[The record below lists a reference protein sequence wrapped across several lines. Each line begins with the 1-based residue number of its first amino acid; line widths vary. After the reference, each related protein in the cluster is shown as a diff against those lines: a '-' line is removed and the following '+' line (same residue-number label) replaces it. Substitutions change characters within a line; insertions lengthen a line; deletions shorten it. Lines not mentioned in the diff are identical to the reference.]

1 MRKWRAVCCRSHCL
15 MPGEPLGLGRRGC
28 VAQREGAGGRGHSLR
43 VHTSVCCALGP
54 GCVCASSLPSHRRPE
69 ASVATAGFM
78 VLLPWGVSG
87 PELGPLPSS
96 YVVPRGTCPQ
106 DGHHSRP
113 LPASGL
119 RLGPGSEVSLWLE
132 TMAGVRSPSPAEGG
146 GLSVAGV
153 GSGCWRTD
161 WDQGSVCGWG
171 QGFIRIG
178 AVDWLGLSPTVAP
191 SPLVGPA
198 GHQAGV
204 WLPGAAPRA
213 KSGSQPG
220 QKCWEWVALVIARNR
235 GVPSG
240 PRSFPENAERKR
252 HRETPAHP
260 LLQAPFFPPFCS
272 HLSPPSFSP
281 ALHLHFPSV
290 HLSSFPLLFPPLIRS
305 LRIRGLAVSKLR
317 DRIQHL
323 QVCWDAERGR

>member
-1 MRKWRAVCCRSHCL
+1 M
-15 MPGEPLGLGRRGC
+15 
-28 VAQREGAGGRGHSLR
+28 AQREGAGGRGHRQSACAHAVCLPCPGAWLR
-43 VHTSVCCALGP
+43 V
-54 GCVCASSLPSHRRPE
+54 CVQPP
-69 ASVATAGFM
+69 VTAGLRPLWATVGLM
-78 VLLPWGVSG
+78 VLLTWGVSG
-87 PELGPLPSS
+87 PELGLFPSS

-178 AVDWLGLSPTVAP
+178 AVDGLGLSHTVAP

-220 QKCWEWVALVIARNR
+220 QKCREWVAL
-235 GVPSG
+235 S
-240 PRSFPENAERKR
+240 
-252 HRETPAHP
+252 
-260 LLQAPFFPPFCS
+260 
-272 HLSPPSFSP
+272 
-281 ALHLHFPSV
+281 
-290 HLSSFPLLFPPLIRS
+290 
-305 LRIRGLAVSKLR
+305 
-317 DRIQHL
+317 
-323 QVCWDAERGR
+323 